1 MLIRT
6 PTRAVEPAVRGS
18 GTVAAAKDVLLAEP
32 LLASLDDQLASGKLC
47 SSSTSGEERVGLVLG
62 LDVVPDDGVVGSD
75 GGVEVNVQRL
85 QEILSNGINRGN
97 IILGAVISFGN
108 FGRRIRG
115 RNTALVENPKVSSQV
130 KGLRN
135 RGNGS
140 VQYLPGSAYH
150 QGSSHSCRTRRSHSS
165 RF

>member
-1 MLIRT
+1 MSIRT

-32 LLASLDDQLASGKLC
+32 LLASLDDQLASGQLC
-47 SSSTSGEERVGLVLG
+47 SSTSGEERVRLVLG
-62 LDVVPDDGVVGSD
+62 LDVVPDDGVVGGD

-108 FGRRIRG
+108 FSRRIRG
-115 RNTALVENPKVSSQV
+115 RNTALVENPKVSSQA

-140 VQYLPGSAYH
+140 VGYLLGSAYR